1 MSKSYLFPY
10 CSDKLIHLVS
20 NSQPGET
27 HSSNEEMDLI
37 DLNPYG
43 HEEADTGIFLR
54 VKHAASLGHKKILI
68 RTVDSDIVI
77 LAILFFFQLGVEELW
92 VGYGKGKHYREI
104 PIHIICRYLGERRSR
119 AIAFFHALTG
129 CDLTSALKTS
139 RKKLPGVFGKS
150 ILNLLPHSSN

>member
-1 MSKSYLFPY
+1 M
-10 CSDKLIHLVS
+10 S

-104 PIHIICRYLGERRSR
+104 PIYIICRYLGERRSR

-139 RKKLPGVFGKS
+139 RKKLPVVFGKN